1 MYFLN
6 RSAVHYESLI
16 TGHIMPANGDILPQ
30 QNLWSHYTSKHGC
43 TSSTDQSYTIN
54 LSSLVTLYRQTW
66 IYLLNRSAVHYKSF
80 ISGHII
86 PANVVI
92 LSQQISPTLQILH
105 LWSHYTGKRG
115 HTSSADQPYTINPSS
130 LLTLYRQTWAYF
142 HNRSALHYKNPLSLV
157 TLYWQTWTS
166 FPNRSVLHCQSS
178 ISGHTMLADTVMLSQ
193 QVDRTL

>member
-1 MYFLN
+1 
-6 RSAVHYESLI
+6 V
-16 TGHIMPANGDILPQ
+16 GVQP
-30 QNLWSHYTSKHGC
+30 
-43 TSSTDQSYTIN
+43 YTIKP
-54 LSSLVTLYRQTW
+54 STLVTLYRQTW
-66 IYLLNRSAVHYKSF
+66 IYFLNSLALHYKSF
-80 ISGHII
+80 IAGHII
-86 PANVVI
+86 PANVDI

-130 LLTLYRQTWAYF
+130 LLTLYRQTWSYFLNRSALHYKNLLSLLTLYRQTWSYF

-178 ISGHTMLADTVMLSQ
+178 ISGHTMLPDTVMLSQ